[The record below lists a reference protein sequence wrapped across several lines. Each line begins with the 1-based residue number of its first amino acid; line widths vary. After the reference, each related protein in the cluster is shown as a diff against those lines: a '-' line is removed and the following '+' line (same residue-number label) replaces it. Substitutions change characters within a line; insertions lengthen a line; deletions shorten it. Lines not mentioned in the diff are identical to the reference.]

1 MESRV
6 DRQMVEDY
14 KKQIEEREREGLERR
29 AERKADDVDRG
40 TFHLR
45 DADGNLIPHRAD
57 RL

>member
-6 DRQMVEDY
+6 DKAMVEKYRQQMDD
-14 KKQIEEREREGLERR
+14 QQREAMERR

-45 DADGNLIPHRAD
+45 DADGNLIPHKSD
-57 RL
+57 

>member
-14 KKQIEEREREGLERR
+14 RKQIEERERASLERR

-40 TFHLR
+40 SFHLR
-45 DADGNLIPHRAD
+45 DADGNLIQHKAE
-57 RL
+57 

>member
-14 KKQIEEREREGLERR
+14 RKQIEERERASLERR

-45 DADGNLIPHRAD
+45 DADGNLIPHKAE
-57 RL
+57 

>member
-14 KKQIEEREREGLERR
+14 RKQIEERERASLERR
-29 AERKADDVDRG
+29 AERKADDIDRG

-45 DADGNLIPHRAD
+45 DAEGNIIPHKAE
-57 RL
+57 